1 MAQTQINLGVA
12 LNFDDSQY
20 KSGVKSVEQ
29 SLKKFSTTPAFVK
42 LKLDDTD
49 FRKQY
54 QVILAD
60 LQKKVQKTGALNYKT
75 TKGKAKVADSI
86 STIQAAYKY
95 NLEQSQN
102 TKLSAAEINT
112 YKKREEVLRQYLN
125 LLKLVGQETK
135 RNAQLEKERANMG
148 VRMEKARMTGKV
160 AAERQRA
167 YKAEFADEI
176 EAKKADEL
184 FRRRWAHEFQQ
195 WNKKDAELTRLQREA
210 DNRAKDARRQYDQK
224 INAGTDTRTPELND
238 LRKFYQEQEK
248 LANKAAKAEV
258 EANKEIERQFKSRI
272 KSKRNAANI
281 ETAIDNERLA
291 RERANAAKSQTNANR
306 TEKNIRQEIK
316 ALRDLKKAEDALDKS
331 QGKRARNARK
341 NSATNQRIA
350 ALMREANALRDAT
363 RAARE
368 NEKIVNSFTKQG
380 TLLGRLSGLASRYFS
395 IYSVIHFGQ
404 KVAET
409 TGYFK
414 QQQVALEGILGSAS
428 KAREVL
434 NDITNFALKSPFQTK
449 ELVGFTKQLSA
460 FGIGG
465 DDLFPTVT
473 KLADISA
480 GLGVDMSRIILAYG
494 QVKSASVLRGQEL
507 RQFTEAGVP
516 MVEKLAKKFE
526 ALNGRVVTTAEVFE
540 LISKRQVPFEM
551 VASVLSDMTAEG
563 GEFYKMQENITNTL
577 YGQIEKLKDM
587 WNVGMRDIGNAS
599 STFFTG
605 IIKLTQILLK
615 NVKSIAIA
623 IGAAFAA
630 GNIAKFALHF
640 DGIIRKTR
648 ILVNSTKFLK
658 ATMAGLA
665 GVGVGVLVG
674 IFSKV
679 YENAVKLRD
688 ALADVDKS
696 FSKDTEKMVGGLD
709 SLAKKLNAANIGTKE
724 YKDAVE
730 TLAQNYGDFIS
741 SDIIQA
747 LNGQGDAAHQTAME
761 FAKIAENVKEAIRS
775 YNEYNAIKEKQ
786 NVTKDTIVD
795 DATETFKRGHGRQVV
810 SFREKH
816 LKKDFADYYDRD
828 ASSKDIRNEFT
839 DIFSNAAKE
848 FVNGGVLSKEEFERI
863 FTEKIQEVFPSI
875 SKNELLDILHS
886 GWTSLNYRPFAQND
900 LDILRDLNTREQKSD
915 YYGLNKYF
923 EAIDP
928 SKTVYYNGEDQIDF
942 ANNIEA
948 AYIEAVHKTLKDK
961 FGTELPKELSN
972 MLDGTYGKF
981 GGRTIATN
989 FDNNTISEVNI
1000 ALKEF
1005 ANSLDDA
1012 NAKNF
1017 VEEVIKNFKKGT
1029 EIKTGRAAIVSDLME
1044 NNDEFRNSIFKSV
1057 KSLWSTYIPSDNT
1070 YKQKRDQI
1078 KKDYDE
1084 RVSERDSYIS
1094 KGGKDKARID
1104 ELNAEI
1110 EALKKLASVEY
1121 YNVDLSSKNGGNKNK
1136 YEKIRITDFMDEL
1149 LSLTTKAEDATKKI
1163 VGVTGYTDELGEFVG
1178 GLSKDNFLK
1187 GFFEEGGNPFEKIL
1201 GRMSEFGV
1209 TDFLPNLNAESLKA
1223 IFKNAGWEEGK
1234 EMSVPDF
1241 RAIYENVIKEVGGQ
1255 ALEGLKKKR
1264 ETVAKDSP
1272 EYNSINAAIDALQEK
1287 QVRALENMTA
1297 RWDSDEIEKKLE
1309 SMIKELTDINGNF
1322 EKQKSQRDMFERIGK
1337 AGSYRDAQNAIYG
1350 KGSTPLRFDKSSA
1363 ARNTALSLLGAKGGL
1378 GVASTNAGQRLTS
1391 LLSGG
1396 HLNIENL
1403 NALTDIMYDLEEQ
1416 AAEMDVLS
1424 KAEGSEEAK
1433 KNAKQ
1438 FGDVTKA
1445 ITQIIKEMVDSIISD
1460 YEELSKY
1467 RSSDMV
1473 AGDNIVNAKNDFQT
1487 ANDLINDFINQRL
1500 VDITKAY
1507 KKGEIDID
1515 EFDRQ
1520 VSNTN
1525 HEADKMRIKVTQDL
1539 YNTML
1544 TNLGGQEL
1552 PDWIAALFG
1561 ENNGTTGISQSGKSM
1576 NIMNAISGQGGGIES
1591 LVAMGVQ
1598 KRLEK
1603 GEYKGEEDPE
1613 AAAAEAAQKIIA
1625 TIKAVGSVFSTVDQ
1639 AIQVAVEMGKGVIDA
1654 LNATDNRLG
1663 LSKGTNGAMYDKDG
1677 NLNIDEE
1684 YYEKQNRRETAMQ
1697 VMNTIGDFSSG
1708 ISGAF
1713 QKFMQGDF
1721 FGAFAGIFTT
1731 ITNLIGDI
1739 AGTMD
1744 SQIRHQQEALIRS
1757 NEDLARSMEGLE
1769 DALED
1774 AAGIDKFDV
1783 QSQQIANLQQQ
1794 KQQYDMLLALEN
1806 EKKNGDSAKAQEYA
1820 SAAVDAQ
1827 REIDE
1832 IMDNIQTEVLGTA
1845 DQLASTLTD
1854 PLVDAFRNGENAAR
1868 AWRDAVKSYVSDVLK
1883 DILMTKVVAPKIQEI
1898 LDQFM
1903 GDNTSSDDIM
1913 SLFKDEDKVG
1923 GLVEDLNEAGTGL
1936 IDEFNNLPDS
1946 IKDLIGFNSEQSS
1959 LSGGISGITE
1969 DTARQLEGLANSMLM
1984 QQIIGNS
1991 HLASMS
1997 SHLIATIQ
2005 ISWFNGMLE
2014 QAKATRI
2021 AAENLDRAIS
2031 DMRNGIR
2038 PMSVTMV

>member
-1 MAQTQINLGVA
+1 MANNVQLGVSVVDNTKQGLSSA
-12 LNFDDSQY
+12 FNNTTKMTAKMAKQLVLEVNVAFPNIASKTKDLQSQLS
-20 KSGVKSVEQ
+20 KAFRSMGNIDFVGERLGKKGNGLGLLGFNGKKLREDMSLDAVKQHLDRLKTIQ
-29 SLKKFSTTPAFVK
+29 SK
-42 LKLDDTD
+42 LKDNTLVSGNKGDDFKKEQKHIANAIRSLEMYKNTLELI
-49 FRKQY
+49 FRTNAKFNTQ
-54 QVILAD
+54 LTTNASR
-60 LQKKVQKTGALNYKT
+60 LNNQ
-75 TKGKAKVADSI
+75 AKSAKR
-86 STIQAAYKY
+86 AA
-95 NLEQSQN
+95 N
-102 TKLSAAEINT
+102 
-112 YKKREEVLRQYLN
+112 
-125 LLKLVGQETK
+125 ET
-135 RNAQLEKERANMG
+135 A
-148 VRMEKARMTGKV
+148 
-160 AAERQRA
+160 RA
-167 YKAEFADEI
+167 Y
-176 EAKKADEL
+176 
-184 FRRRWAHEFQQ
+184 QQ
-195 WNKKDAELTRLQREA
+195 SYA
-210 DNRAKDARRQYDQK
+210 
-224 INAGTDTRTPELND
+224 
-238 LRKFYQEQEK
+238 
-248 LANKAAKAEV
+248 
-258 EANKEIERQFKSRI
+258 
-272 KSKRNAANI
+272 
-281 ETAIDNERLA
+281 AID
-291 RERANAAKSQTNANR
+291 
-306 TEKNIRQEIK
+306 
-316 ALRDLKKAEDALDKS
+316 
-331 QGKRARNARK
+331 RARNRFSRGG
-341 NSATNQRIA
+341 NSSKELAD
-350 ALMREANALRDAT
+350 MRRYYQQQQ

-380 TLLGRLSGLASRYFS
+380 SLLGRLSGLASRYFS
-395 IYSVIHFGQ
+395 IYSVINFGR

-460 FGIGG
+460 FGIKG

-587 WNVGMRDIGNAS
+587 WTIGMRDIGNS
-599 STFFTG
+599 SISVLNG
-605 IIKLTQILLK
+605 IIKLAQALLK
-615 NVKSIAIA
+615 NAKSVAIA
-623 IGAAFAA
+623 IGAAFAV
-630 GNIAKFALHF
+630 GSITKFALHF

-658 ATMAGLA
+658 ASMAGLA
-665 GVGVGVLVG
+665 GVGIGVLVG
-674 IFSKV
+674 VFSKLH
-679 YENAVKLRD
+679 ENAVKLGK

-696 FSKDTEKMVGGLD
+696 FSKDTEKMVSGLD
-709 SLAKKLNAANIGTKE
+709 SLTKKLNAANIGTKE
-724 YKDAVE
+724 YNDAIE

-741 SDIIQA
+741 SDVIQA
-747 LNGQGDAAHQTAME
+747 LKGQGDAAHQTAME

-775 YNEYNAIKEKQ
+775 YNEYSAIKEKQ
-786 NVTKDTIVD
+786 KVAKEIILD
-795 DATETFKRGHGRQVV
+795 DSVSAFKFKMFRQGDMYTDET
-810 SFREKH
+810 
-816 LKKDFADYYDRD
+816 KKDFQNYYGRTGSTRD
-828 ASSKDIRNEFT
+828 IRSEIVRIYENASREFIENGVFTKSAFEDIFEKSVKDIFPHISEEEYKHILA
-839 DIFSNAAKE
+839 DAWNAVYVK
-848 FVNGGVLSKEEFERI
+848 GS
-863 FTEKIQEVFPSI
+863 
-875 SKNELLDILHS
+875 S
-886 GWTSLNYRPFAQND
+886 GQVRFNPIT
-900 LDILRDLNTREQKSD
+900 DLNAQEQNSD
-915 YYGLNKYF
+915 YYGLNKHF

-928 SKTVYYNGEDQIDF
+928 SKTVYYNGEDKIDY
-942 ANNIEA
+942 ANNLEA
-948 AYIEAVHKTLKDK
+948 AYIEAAHNTLKDK
-961 FGTELPKELSN
+961 FGKELPQELSN
-972 MLDGTYGKF
+972 MLGSSYMQWSN
-981 GGRTIATN
+981 RTAATDN

-1017 VEEVIKNFKKGT
+1017 VEKVIENFKKGT

-1044 NNDEFRNSIFKSV
+1044 NNDTFRNSTFGSV
-1057 KSLWSTYIPSDNT
+1057 KSLWSTYVPSDNT

-1084 RVSERDSYIS
+1084 KVSERDSYVS

-1121 YNVDLSSKNGGNKNK
+1121 YNVDLSSKNGGGNKNK

-1163 VGVTGYTDELGEFVG
+1163 VGVTGYTGELGEFVE
-1178 GLSKDNFLK
+1178 GLKPGNFLK
-1187 GFFEEGGNPFEKIL
+1187 GFFEEGGNPFEEIL

-1350 KGSTPLRFDKSSA
+1350 EGSTPLRFDKTFA
-1363 ARNTALSLLGAKGGL
+1363 ARNTALSLLGAEGGQ
-1378 GVASTNAGQRLTS
+1378 GVAGTDAGQRLTN

-1438 FGDVTKA
+1438 FGDVTKS

-1460 YEELSKY
+1460 YEDISKY

-1473 AGDNIVNAKNDFQT
+1473 AGDNIVNANTEYKT
-1487 ANDLINDFINQRL
+1487 ANDTINDDIN
-1500 VDITKAY
+1500 
-1507 KKGEIDID
+1507 KKVNSFLNEKLAQLTTDFNLGKMTQD
-1515 EFDRQ
+1515 EFDQQ
-1520 VSNTN
+1520 VANAN
-1525 HEADKMRIKVTQDL
+1525 RDADVIRANEEKNATKMRIKATQDL
-1539 YNTML
+1539 YNTTL
-1544 TNLGGQEL
+1544 TNLGGQAL
-1552 PDWIAALFG
+1552 PDWITTLFA
-1561 ENNGTTGISQSGKSM
+1561 ENNGTTGISQGGKAMS
-1576 NIMNAISGQGGGIES
+1576 IMNAISGQGGGIES

-1598 KRLEK
+1598 KKLEK
-1603 GEYKGEEDPE
+1603 GEYDGEDPE
-1613 AAAAEAAQKIIA
+1613 AAAAAEAQKIIA
-1625 TIKAVGSVFSTVDQ
+1625 TIKAVGSVFNTVDQ
-1639 AIQVAVEMGKGVIDA
+1639 AVQAAVAMGKGVIDA
-1654 LNATDNRLG
+1654 LNATDNSLG
-1663 LSKGTNGAMYDKDG
+1663 LTKGADGAMYDKDG

-1684 YYEKQNRRETAMQ
+1684 YYEKQNRRDTAMQ
-1697 VMNTIGDFSSG
+1697 VMNTIGNFSSG
-1708 ISGAF
+1708 IAGSF

-1721 FGAFAGIFTT
+1721 FGAFAGVFTS
-1731 ITNLIGDI
+1731 ITTLISDI
-1739 AGTMD
+1739 AGTGD
-1744 SQIRHQQEALIRS
+1744 SIIQHQQDALVRS
-1757 NEDLARSMEGLE
+1757 NENLARSMEGLE

-1774 AAGIDKFDV
+1774 AAGVDKYDV

-1832 IMDNIQTEVLGTA
+1832 IMDNIQDDVLGTA

-1913 SLFKDEDKVG
+1913 SLFQDEDKVG
-1923 GLVEDLNEAGTGL
+1923 GLVDSLNDVGTGL
-1936 IDEFNNLPDS
+1936 IDDFNNLPS
-1946 IKDLIGFNSEQSS
+1946 GIKDLIGFNSEQSS

>member
-1 MAQTQINLGVA
+1 MAEQINFGIGVVDKTKPGLLSA
-12 LNFDDSQY
+12 LNNTTKITSDIA
-20 KSGVKSVEQ
+20 KKLALEVNVKFPSIADQ
-29 SLKKFSTTPAFVK
+29 TKDLKK
-42 LKLDDTD
+42 
-49 FRKQY
+49 Q
-54 QVILAD
+54 
-60 LQKKVQKTGALNYKT
+60 
-75 TKGKAKVADSI
+75 
-86 STIQAAYKY
+86 
-95 NLEQSQN
+95 
-102 TKLSAAEINT
+102 LSAASRSMGSINFVGERLGKRGNGLGLLGFEGKKLRSDMSLDATKRHLARLKEIQAKLNDNT
-112 YKKREEVLRQYLN
+112 LVSANVGGAFKKEQKDIANAVRALEQYKNTLELVIRTNKKFQTKLTSDASYEQVNSKRRYKSQRHWIDEKVVNQEMDAEKKR
-125 LLKLVGQETK
+125 
-135 RNAQLEKERANMG
+135 
-148 VRMEKARMTGKV
+148 
-160 AAERQRA
+160 
-167 YKAEFADEI
+167 
-176 EAKKADEL
+176 
-184 FRRRWAHEFQQ
+184 
-195 WNKKDAELTRLQREA
+195 REA
-210 DNRAKDARRQYDQK
+210 EKRAAIKSSEE
-224 INAGTDTRTPELND
+224 I
-238 LRKFYQEQEK
+238 
-248 LANKAAKAEV
+248 V
-258 EANKEIERQFKSRI
+258 KENERQFKSRI

-281 ETAIDNERLA
+281 ETAIDNERIA
-291 RERANAAKSQTNANR
+291 RERANAAMSQTNANR
-306 TEKNIRQEIK
+306 TEKNIRREIK
-316 ALRDLKKAEDALDKS
+316 ALNDLKKAEDALDKS

-341 NSATNQRIA
+341 NSATNQRIT
-350 ALMREANALRDAT
+350 ALTQEANALRDAT
-363 RAARE
+363 RASRE

-380 TLLGRLSGLASRYFS
+380 SLLGRLSGLASRYFS
-395 IYSVIHFGQ
+395 IYSVINFGQ

-434 NDITNFALKSPFQTK
+434 NDITSFALKSPFQTK

-587 WNVGMRDIGNAS
+587 WTIGMRDIGNS
-599 STFFTG
+599 STSVLNG
-605 IIKLTQILLK
+605 IIKLAQALLK
-615 NVKSIAIA
+615 NAKSVAIA
-623 IGAAFAA
+623 IGAAFAVRS
-630 GNIAKFALHF
+630 ITKFALHY

-679 YENAVKLRD
+679 YENAVKLRK
-688 ALADVDKS
+688 ALADVDQS
-696 FSKDTEKMVGGLD
+696 FSKDTEKMVSGLD
-709 SLAKKLNAANIGTKE
+709 SLTKKLNAANIGTKE
-724 YKDAVE
+724 YNDAIE

-741 SDIIQA
+741 SDVIQA
-747 LNGQGDAAHQTAME
+747 LKGQGDAAHQTAME

-775 YNEYNAIKEKQ
+775 YNEYSAIKEKQ
-786 NVTKDTIVD
+786 NVTKETIVD
-795 DATETFKRGHGRQVV
+795 DATGTFNRGHGRSVV
-810 SFREKH
+810 SFGEKH
-816 LKKDFADYYDRD
+816 LKGDFANYYGRD
-828 ASSKDIRNEFT
+828 ASYKDIKAEFT

-848 FVNGGVLSKEEFERI
+848 FVDGGVLSKEEFERI
-863 FTEKIQEVFPSI
+863 FTEKIQEIFPSI
-875 SKNELLDILHS
+875 SKTELLDILHS
-886 GWTSLNYRPFAQND
+886 GWASLNYRPFAKNNID
-900 LDILRDLNTREQKSD
+900 ELRDLNTREQNSD
-915 YYGLNKYF
+915 FYGLNKHF

-928 SKTVYYNGEDQIDF
+928 SKTVYYNGDDKIDY
-942 ANNIEA
+942 ANNLEA
-948 AYIEAVHKTLKDK
+948 AYIEAAHKTLQDK
-961 FGTELPKELSN
+961 FGTELPQELSK
-972 MLDGTYGKF
+972 MLGSSYMPWAN
-981 GGRTIATN
+981 RTAATDN

-1005 ANSLDDA
+1005 ANSLKDA
-1012 NAKNF
+1012 DAKKF
-1017 VEEVIKNFKKGT
+1017 VEKVIENFQKGT

-1044 NNDEFRNSIFKSV
+1044 NNDAYRNSEFGSV
-1057 KSLWSTYIPSDNT
+1057 KSLWSTYVPSDNT
-1070 YKQKRDQI
+1070 YEQKRDQI

-1084 RVSERDSYIS
+1084 KVSERDSYVS

-1121 YNVDLSSKNGGNKNK
+1121 YNVDLSSKKGGGNKNK
-1136 YEKIRITDFMDEL
+1136 YERIRITDFMDEL

-1163 VGVTGYTDELGEFVG
+1163 VGVTGYTGELGEFVE
-1178 GLSKDNFLK
+1178 GLKPGNFLK
-1187 GFFEEGGNPFEKIL
+1187 GFFEEGGNPFEEIL

-1309 SMIKELTDINGNF
+1309 SMIKELTNINGNF

-1350 KGSTPLRFDKSSA
+1350 EGSTPLRFDKTFA
-1363 ARNTALSLLGAKGGL
+1363 ARNTALSLLGAEGGQ
-1378 GVASTNAGQRLTS
+1378 GVASTDAGQRLTN

-1403 NALTDIMYDLEEQ
+1403 NALTDVMYDLEEQ

-1438 FGDVTKA
+1438 FGDVTKS

-1460 YEELSKY
+1460 YEEISKY

-1473 AGDNIVNAKNDFQT
+1473 AGDNIVNAHTEYQK
-1487 ANDLINDFINQRL
+1487 ANDTIDNFVNQRL
-1500 VDITKAY
+1500 VDVTNAY
-1507 KKGEIDID
+1507 NKGEIDID

-1520 VSNTN
+1520 ISNTN
-1525 HEADKMRIKVTQDL
+1525 HEADKMRIKATQDM
-1539 YNTML
+1539 YNTTL
-1544 TNLGGQEL
+1544 TNLGGQAL
-1552 PDWIAALFG
+1552 PDWITTLFA
-1561 ENNGTTGISQSGKSM
+1561 ENNGTTGISQDGKAMS
-1576 NIMNAISGQGGGIES
+1576 IMNAISGQGGGVEN

-1598 KRLEK
+1598 KKLEK
-1603 GEYKGEEDPE
+1603 GGYAGEEDPE
-1613 AAAAEAAQKIIA
+1613 AAAAAEAQKIIA
-1625 TIKAVGSVFSTVDQ
+1625 TIKAVGSVFNTVDQ
-1639 AIQVAVEMGKGVIDA
+1639 AVQAAVAMGKGVIDA
-1654 LNATDNRLG
+1654 LNATDNSLG
-1663 LSKGTNGAMYDKDG
+1663 LAKGADGAMYDKDG

-1684 YYEKQNRRETAMQ
+1684 YYEKQNRRDTAMQ
-1697 VMNTIGDFSSG
+1697 VMNTIGNFSSG
-1708 ISGAF
+1708 ISGSF
-1713 QKFMQGDF
+1713 QKLLQGDI
-1721 FGAFAGIFTT
+1721 FGAFSGVFTS
-1731 ITNLIGDI
+1731 ITTLISDI
-1739 AGTMD
+1739 AGTGD
-1744 SQIRHQQEALIRS
+1744 SKIQHQQDALVRS
-1757 NEDLARSMEGLE
+1757 NENLARSMEGLE

-1774 AAGIDKFDV
+1774 AAGVDKYDV
-1783 QSQQIANLQQQ
+1783 QTQQIANLQQQ

-1832 IMDNIQTEVLGTA
+1832 IMDNIQDDVLGTA

-1923 GLVEDLNEAGTGL
+1923 GLVDSLNEVGTGL
-1936 IDEFNNLPDS
+1936 IDDFNNLPS
-1946 IKDLIGFNSEQSS
+1946 GIKDLIGFNSEQSS